1 MKQRGKKG
9 EMKATGNGA
18 RRKVAKGGA
27 ERTLTRWSVRACIC
41 LNLELLLASFCYFR
55 EKKHYSR
62 AYSVIFFFIRVV
74 E

>member
-1 MKQRGKKG
+1 MKQRGEKG

-27 ERTLTRWSVRACIC
+27 ERTLTRWSVPACIC
-41 LNLELLLASFCYFR
+41 LNLELLLASFCYFH

-62 AYSVIFFFIRVV
+62 AYGVIFFSIRVV